1 MKININIM
9 EIYHI
14 FIILINIFFVNSND
28 IISIPFY
35 KDLPNL
41 NGLSPE
47 QVSYK
52 IKENT
57 LLSEINL
64 GTPSQKILLKLV
76 LADYI
81 FYIGGK
87 SSHFHNKFIETDS
100 KTYKKVSEKTIYF
113 TISNIKEGLF
123 SSDNFYFNENPN
135 DKREINFIL
144 GIDTDKGNEGGLIG
158 LNIQDIDTK
167 KYEKYNFINIL
178 KNKRYIKDYYF
189 TIKYNDNSNSGNLI
203 IGDLPH
209 NYNNS
214 YNIKYFKDTYIS
226 MFTDVL
232 TWNINLDSIYV
243 ADNALSENKKIIGE
257 RIYGYF
263 KIEQGMILGTERYR
277 EYILNNFM
285 TENIDKKL
293 CFEVK
298 STFYF
303 SYYCKKE
310 VDLSKFKSLFIYIK
324 ELGFTFE
331 LTYNDLFYSNNDGNN
346 YFLVYFNTEYNE
358 EEEYSNSF
366 FWVFGEPFLK
376 KYNLVF
382 NQETKRIG
390 LYTNMN
396 FGNDN
401 NNNDDE
407 DNSENKSFWAR
418 NKWYI
423 ILIIIL
429 IIVCAGLGFMIFL
442 YKKVLPKR
450 KKCANELDDEFDYSS
465 KDKYIINY

>member
-1 MKININIM
+1 M

-14 FIILINIFFVNSND
+14 FLILINIFFVSSND

-35 KDLPNL
+35 KDFPNL

-47 QVSYK
+47 EIFSE

-64 GTPSQKILLKLV
+64 GTPSQKILLR
-76 LADYI
+76 LALTDYI

-87 SSHFHNKFIETDS
+87 NSHFHIKFIETDS
-100 KTYKKVSEKTIYF
+100 ETYKKVNDNTIYF
-113 TISNIKEGLF
+113 MMSNVREGF
-123 SSDNFYFNENPN
+123 FASDYFYFNANPD
-135 DKREINFIL
+135 DKKEINFIL
-144 GIDTDKGNEGGLIG
+144 GTDTDKNNEGGSIG
-158 LNIQDIDTK
+158 LNIQDVDTK
-167 KYEKYNFINIL
+167 KYERYNFINIL
-178 KNKRYIKDYYF
+178 KSKGYIKDYYF
-189 TIKYNDNSNSGNLI
+189 TIKYNTNDNSNSGNLI

-214 YNIKYFKDTYIS
+214 YNVKYFKDMYIS

-243 ADNALSENKKIIGE
+243 ADNAHSENKKIVGE
-257 RIYGYF
+257 RVYGYF
-263 KIEQGMILGTERYR
+263 KIEQGIITGTERYR
-277 EYILNNFM
+277 EYLLNYFM

-298 STFYF
+298 SVFYV

-310 VDLSKFKSLFIYIK
+310 VDLTKFKSLFIYIK
-324 ELGFTFE
+324 ELDYNFE
-331 LTYNDLFYSNNDGNN
+331 LNYKDLFYNNNDGNN
-346 YFLVYFNTEYNE
+346 YFLVYFNNDYNE
-358 EEEYSNSF
+358 EEYSSF
-366 FWVFGEPFLK
+366 FWVLGEPFLK
-376 KYNLVF
+376 KYNLIF
-382 NQETKRIG
+382 NQETNRIG

-396 FGNDN
+396 FGDN
-401 NNNDDE
+401 NNEE
-407 DNSENKSFWAR
+407 DNFENKSFWSR

-429 IIVCAGLGFMIFL
+429 AIVCAGLGFMIFL
-442 YKKVLPKR
+442 YKKVIPKR
-450 KKCANELDDEFDYSS
+450 KKKANELDDEFDYSS
-465 KDKYIINY
+465 KDRYIINY